1 MSESAIDR
9 TSRALDL
16 IPFISKNPGW
26 TIAELAVRFETTPAQ
41 IIRDLEML
49 FMCGLPGHSHSE
61 LIDLEIE
68 PDYVAVRNPQNL
80 AKPRRFTVTEV
91 YALLLGLHSL
101 ESTIVDID
109 TKSRVERLKSQL
121 HGFLSDRNNLVA
133 ADQKPI
139 SDIDSVLI
147 SAAQRGQAAQI
158 RYRSARTDTE
168 TGRVIHPQSFYKE
181 RDFIYFVAFCENV
194 QEVRHFGSDRI
205 MDVKI
210 LERIPTIS
218 PTLAQPSSQTP
229 MDSLIHVS
237 LSTRNRFFIEEHSS
251 IVSEV
256 VESAGRLTVT
266 FSLGDVQWLL
276 KALIALPGEVE
287 ILEPATFRD
296 TYRSKIDA
304 ILGLYR

>member
-194 QEVRHFGSDRI
+194 QEVRHFRSDRI

>member
-121 HGFLSDRNNLVA
+121 HGFLSDQNNLVA

-168 TGRVIHPQSFYKE
+168 TERVIHPQSFYKE

-194 QEVRHFGSDRI
+194 QEVRHFRSDRI

-304 ILGLYR
+304 IRGLYR